1 MKKVL
6 YFKKAKKKKKKKKK
20 KRVQN
25 LYKRVQVNVSI
36 ISLKLLKHKHE
47 MTPL

>member
-6 YFKKAKKKKKKKKK
+6 YFKKAEKKTKN
-20 KRVQN
+20 RVQN